1 MTDAQKIKLL
11 TTALRDLALSADR
24 YIEDG
29 SWIDHLY
36 NDIQQAKK
44 ALKLVRLNKPNQNIS
59 KLITGEKN
67 VRNHQDQ

>member
-11 TTALRDLALSADR
+11 TKALKDLAFSADH
-24 YIEDG
+24 YIDEG

-44 ALKLVRLNKPNQNIS
+44 ALKLVRKS
-59 KLITGEKN
+59 KGETK
-67 VRNHQDQ
+67 